1 VPPGGG
7 LTPAFAVRGGGQQDF
22 PPAAAND
29 RIRPKPRVFERS
41 AGGRAMFTA
50 FVMIQAERRRLQDVA
65 RRLAEIPGVEEVYSV
80 TGEWDIIAVLRLKD
94 YDGLAEIVTGRMVE
108 IPGIVRTNT
117 HLAFRAFP
125 QSLLERSFSVGLE
138 EQEGEDEESE

>member
-1 VPPGGG
+1 
-7 LTPAFAVRGGGQQDF
+7 
-22 PPAAAND
+22 
-29 RIRPKPRVFERS
+29 
-41 AGGRAMFTA
+41 MFTA
-50 FVMIQAERRRLQDVA
+50 FVMIQAERRRMQEVA
-65 RRLAEIPGVEEVYSV
+65 RGLAETPGVEEVYSV

-94 YDGLAEIVTGRMVE
+94 YDELAEIVTGRMVE

-138 EQEGEDEESE
+138 DEAAEPGEKSK

>member
-1 VPPGGG
+1 
-7 LTPAFAVRGGGQQDF
+7 
-22 PPAAAND
+22 
-29 RIRPKPRVFERS
+29 
-41 AGGRAMFTA
+41 MFTA

-65 RRLAEIPGVEEVYSV
+65 RHLAEIPGVDEVYSV
-80 TGEWDIIAVLRLKD
+80 TGEWDIVAVLRLKD
-94 YDGLAEIVTGRMVE
+94 YTALAEIVTGKMGE

-138 EQEGEDEESE
+138 EETEEQE

>member
-1 VPPGGG
+1 
-7 LTPAFAVRGGGQQDF
+7 
-22 PPAAAND
+22 
-29 RIRPKPRVFERS
+29 
-41 AGGRAMFTA
+41 MFTA
-50 FVMIQAERRRLQDVA
+50 FVMIQAERRRMQEIA
-65 RRLAEIPGVEEVYSV
+65 RKLAEIPGVEEVYSV

-94 YDGLAEIVTGRMVE
+94 YDDLAEIVTGRMVE

-138 EQEGEDEESE
+138 EEAEGQGGGPR

>member
-1 VPPGGG
+1 
-7 LTPAFAVRGGGQQDF
+7 
-22 PPAAAND
+22 
-29 RIRPKPRVFERS
+29 
-41 AGGRAMFTA
+41 MFTA
-50 FVMIQAERRRLQDVA
+50 FVMIQAERRRMQDVA

-125 QSLLERSFSVGLE
+125 ESLLERSFSVGLE
-138 EQEGEDEESE
+138 EEGEGKQR

>member
-1 VPPGGG
+1 M
-7 LTPAFAVRGGGQQDF
+7 
-22 PPAAAND
+22 
-29 RIRPKPRVFERS
+29 
-41 AGGRAMFTA
+41 MFTA
-50 FVMIQAERRRLQDVA
+50 FVMIQAERRRMQDVA

-80 TGEWDIIAVLRLKD
+80 TGEWDIVAVLRLKEYED
-94 YDGLAEIVTGRMVE
+94 LAEIVTGRMVE

-138 EQEGEDEESE
+138 GEEEGEHR

>member
-1 VPPGGG
+1 
-7 LTPAFAVRGGGQQDF
+7 
-22 PPAAAND
+22 
-29 RIRPKPRVFERS
+29 
-41 AGGRAMFTA
+41 MFTA
-50 FVMIQAERRRLQDVA
+50 FVMIQAERKRMQEVA
-65 RRLAEIPGVEEVYSV
+65 RRLAEIAGVEEVYSV

-94 YDGLAEIVTGRMVE
+94 YDSLAEIVTGRMVE

-138 EQEGEDEESE
+138 EEAKGQGGGPP

>member
-1 VPPGGG
+1 
-7 LTPAFAVRGGGQQDF
+7 
-22 PPAAAND
+22 
-29 RIRPKPRVFERS
+29 
-41 AGGRAMFTA
+41 MFTA
-50 FVMIQAERRRLQDVA
+50 FVMIQAERRRMQDVA

-80 TGEWDIIAVLRLKD
+80 TGEWDIIAVLRLKE
-94 YDGLAEIVTGRMVE
+94 YDDLAEIVTGRMVE

-138 EQEGEDEESE
+138 GEGEGEPRQ